1 MSYKINWIS
10 FVFIIWMLTTSLQ
23 IEASFFPCTPL
34 SPPDRCRK
42 IDEISGK
49 QVSFHICG
57 VQLTTALVRFCRLR
71 RKRNV
76 KPRDSKVILDKQRA
90 DGFLTSQQVTK
101 RNFDLV
107 EECCREGCVLEELL
121 EYCKYF

>member
-1 MSYKINWIS
+1 MPRNNFINSIS
-10 FVFIIWMLTTSLQ
+10 KFITIIFHQVLLC
-23 IEASFFPCTPL
+23 FP
-34 SPPDRCRK
+34 S
-42 IDEISGK
+42 
-49 QVSFHICG
+49 
-57 VQLTTALVRFCRLR
+57 
-71 RKRNV
+71 V